1 MNTLQASIATADL
14 GQRMRERLG
23 GAQAKAARVVWQE
36 RARQVLIH
44 LDSLRHRAVDGWLVC
59 SLDLQTDQAGRQTL
73 QFVFFIGRK
82 REGDGPQA
90 GATINATTA
99 QAAQLAEQWGAQVQR
114 VLWDAVLD
122 AIEAAVHRAGER
134 KPKTELTLRGFHCAN
149 EALNVEVLTGAL

>member
-1 MNTLQASIATADL
+1 
-14 GQRMRERLG
+14 
-23 GAQAKAARVVWQE
+23 
-36 RARQVLIH
+36 
-44 LDSLRHRAVDGWLVC
+44 
-59 SLDLQTDQAGRQTL
+59 L
-73 QFVFFIGRK
+73 QFVFFLGKK
-82 REGDGPQA
+82 REGDGTQA

-134 KPKTELTLRGFHCAN
+134 KPKTELTLRGFHCTN